1 MLLNILL
8 SMRHKEDDLC
18 QRCFA
23 RWGVPAA
30 RVGDCACG
38 TVGNHACGTGRKFCL
53 RQFLERSI
61 YVIGLKLNISNWFSL
76 HAFIHQMAKYL
87 NAHLL
92 TYKLC
97 TQ

>member
-38 TVGNHACGTGRKFCL
+38 TVGKSCLRHVRGIMPEARLGNFACGNF
-53 RQFLERSI
+53 
-61 YVIGLKLNISNWFSL
+61 
-76 HAFIHQMAKYL
+76 
-87 NAHLL
+87 
-92 TYKLC
+92 
-97 TQ
+97 